1 MRKGASLLACATV
14 AIICLFISVST
25 WGQATTTLHGAVTDP
40 SGAAVPNA
48 KVTLTN
54 QATNVPRETT
64 TTSSGEYNFASV
76 LPGTY
81 KLTVEKDGFNA
92 YVQTGLLLQVNL
104 PVTEDV
110 KLQVGGMTQ
119 TVEVKGQAPLLNTT
133 NATLGQTMDTSAIE
147 NLPLSQE
154 NTVLLL
160 SLQPGVVYNGDSLLT
175 DDYDTRAGSVNGER
189 SDQNNITLDGV
200 SNNNEFE
207 GYAFNGILPT
217 TPFSVEEFRVTT
229 SNYGATE
236 GRSSGA
242 QIAMV
247 TKGGTNQFHGSL
259 YEFNRNTL
267 GEANDYFLKSAEAAN
282 GQPNIPEH
290 LVWNNYGGTIGG
302 PILKD
307 RFFFFFNYE
316 GHRQSVGESVER
328 IIPSSA
334 LRDGVIQY
342 ACATASQCPGGT
354 VQGATQT
361 WTVQPGNFAIGP
373 NSNSSGTASGLAA
386 MDPLGVGPSPVMMSY
401 FNTFPQPN
409 DLNTLDSP
417 NFAGYRFAAP
427 TLTKDNW
434 YIGRLDYK
442 LTENG
447 NHTLFA
453 RGEGIDD
460 RLSGAEFLP
469 GNNCPLNPGK
479 PCLPESTN
487 ADLAKGFII
496 GYTGVFGPHWVNN
509 FRYGLTRDSFG
520 SNGDTNVPWVFV
532 RDMDSGVNYSNGD
545 TAPVHNIIDTLSW
558 QKGSHNFQFGVNL
571 LLSRLNTWST
581 QGSFSDALTN
591 ADWIKEGGF
600 ANKGDAFDP
609 ATAGYP
615 VVAGNF
621 NHSYDFPLAGLLGMA
636 SEVDGVFNYKIANAT
651 TANEIA
657 QGGPIYRHWATG
669 NYNIFFEDT
678 WQALPTLS
686 VSYGL
691 NYQLMTPMT
700 ETAGQEVTPSV
711 NMGTWFSQRFTDM
724 LQGIPDNQVNGG
736 NLIGFSPAGSS
747 YGKPGLYSK
756 QTKNFAPR
764 IGLAWSPRASGGILE
779 RIFGDGKSVVRA
791 GAGMYY
797 DNFGPELA
805 LTYSGTGEF
814 GLSTGITNR
823 SATLTLAQAPRITS
837 MNVIP
842 TTESNGTTPII
853 NPPASSFTFPS
864 VPAAG
869 SFFITHGIDQSL
881 KTPYSYALDLSLE
894 RQLPGQLTMDVAY
907 VGHLAHRL
915 LVYDDIATPM
925 DLVDPATHI
934 DYFAA
939 ATQLS
944 KMWRQ
949 GVSVNDPN
957 LDSKIGPTAAY
968 WQDILAPQSSY
979 PLCLNSGGTTT
990 DLLQAVYANAGPQ
1003 CGDLYNETGENFDFD
1018 VAGYP
1023 TAPKTGLFSMYN
1035 SQYSSLWDWRSIGW
1049 SNFNA
1054 LEVSLRKQM
1063 SNGLLFGFNYTYS
1076 HSNDVESMS
1085 ERGVHYLTDSVINP
1099 WNIRQMYASSD
1110 FDLRHQIN
1118 AYWVAQLPFGRGQYF
1133 AKDAGGW
1140 ENELIGG
1147 WQVSG
1152 TIRWASGFPVSV
1164 FQGYVWPTNWD
1175 EMGWSD
1181 LTGSPI
1187 LTGTT
1192 LVNESGNGIKPNIFR
1207 NAENCS
1213 GTGNPCAA
1221 NGFDYAFPGESGAR
1235 NPIRGDGY
1243 FGWDMNLQK
1252 AWALPRLDAL
1262 EDQALQMRWSVFNVA
1277 NAHRFDAFSMQDE
1290 WDAGSFGTYSSTLTS
1305 PRVMELALIYQF

>member
-1 MRKGASLLACATV
+1 MRTRILVSTFVAAMIFALLGASA
-14 AIICLFISVST
+14 
-25 WGQATTTLHGAVTDP
+25 WGQATTTLHGTVTD
-40 SGAAVPNA
+40 STGAAVPNA
-48 KVTLTN
+48 KVTLKN
-54 QATNVPRETT
+54 LATNVPRETLT
-64 TTSSGEYNFASV
+64 TAAGIYTFPSV

-81 KLTVEKDGFNA
+81 ELTVERDGFNS
-92 YVQTGLLLQVNL
+92 YIQTDLLLPVNL
-104 PVTEDV
+104 PVTADV
-110 KLQVGGMTQ
+110 KLQVGGVNQ
-119 TVEVKGQAPLLNTT
+119 TVEVKGQTPLLNTT
-133 NATLGQTMDTSAIE
+133 NATLGQTMDSAAIE

-160 SLQPGVVYNGDSLLT
+160 SLQPGVVYNGDNLLQ

-200 SNNNEFE
+200 SNNNEFA
-207 GYAFNGILPT
+207 GYAFNGVLPT

-229 SNYGATE
+229 SNYGATQ
-236 GRSSGA
+236 GRSAGA

-247 TKGGTNQFHGSL
+247 TKGGTNQYHGSL

-267 GEANDYFLKSAEAAN
+267 GQANDYFLKSAEAAT
-282 GQPNIPEH
+282 GQPNVGEH
-290 LVWNNYGGTIGG
+290 LVWNNYGGTVGG

-316 GHRQSVGESVER
+316 GHRQSVGQSVER
-328 IIPSSA
+328 IIPSST
-334 LRDGVIQY
+334 LRDGIIQY
-342 ACATASQCPGGT
+342 SCATAPQCPGGT
-354 VQGATQT
+354 VTGASGTT
-361 WTVQPGNFAIGP
+361 YTIPAGNFAIGP
-373 NSNSSGTASGLAA
+373 NSSSSSSGAGLAG
-386 MDPLGVGPSPVMMSY
+386 MDPLGFGPSAVAMNY

-417 NFAGYRFAAP
+417 NFAGYRFSAP

-442 LTENG
+442 LTSNG

-460 RLSGAEFLP
+460 RLSGAQFLP
-469 GNNCPLNPGK
+469 GNNCPLQPGK
-479 PCLPESTN
+479 PCLPESTS
-487 ADLAKGFII
+487 ADLAKGVIV
-496 GYTGVFGPHWVNN
+496 GYTGVFGPRVVNN

-532 RDMDSGVNYSNGD
+532 RDLDSGVNYSNGD

-558 QKGSHNFQFGVNL
+558 QKGSHNLQFGVNV

-591 ADWIKEGGF
+591 ADWIFEGGF
-600 ANKGDAFDP
+600 ANTGDAFDP
-609 ATAGYP
+609 PSGGYP
-615 VVAGNF
+615 AIAKNF

-636 SEVDGVFNYKIANAT
+636 SEVDGTFNYKIANAT
-651 TANEIA
+651 AANEIA
-657 QGGPIYRHWATG
+657 QGAPIFRHWATG

-678 WQALPTLS
+678 WQARPTLS

-700 ETAGQEVTPSV
+700 ETAGQEVTPSI
-711 NMGTWFSQRFTDM
+711 NMGTWFNERFAAM
-724 LQGIPDNQVNGG
+724 LKGIPNNQVNGG
-736 NLIGFSPAGSS
+736 NLIAFSPAGSV
-747 YGKPGLYSK
+747 YGKPGLYSA

-764 IGLAWSPRASGGILE
+764 IGIAWSPRPSGSVLARIL
-779 RIFGDGKSVVRA
+779 GDGKTVVRA

-805 LTYSGTGEF
+805 QTYSATGEF
-814 GLSTGITNR
+814 GLATGITNR
-823 SATLTLAQAPRITS
+823 SHTLLLDQAPRITS

-842 TTESNGTTPII
+842 ATQADGSTAMIT
-853 NPPASSFTFPS
+853 PPASSFTFPS
-864 VPAAG
+864 VPADG

-881 KTPYSYALDLSLE
+881 QTPYSYALDLSVE
-894 RQLPGQLTMDVAY
+894 RQLPGQMTLDVAY

-915 LVYDDIATPM
+915 MVYDDVATPM
-925 DLVDPATHI
+925 DLVDPASGI

-939 ATQLS
+939 ATRFSQ
-944 KMWRQ
+944 MARQ
-949 GVSVNDPN
+949 GISPNDPN
-957 LDSKIGPTAAY
+957 LDSEIGPTAAY
-968 WQDILAPQSSY
+968 WTDLMAVQSSY
-979 PLCLNSGGTTT
+979 PVCGGTTT
-990 DLLQAVYANAGPQ
+990 ADVLVAAYANAA
-1003 CGDLYNETGENFDFD
+1003 CNLYNETGENANIDFGFP
-1018 VAGYP
+1018 A
-1023 TAPKTGLFSMYN
+1023 TLKTGPFSFYDG
-1035 SQYSSLWDWRSIGW
+1035 QYSSLWDWRSIGW
-1049 SNFNA
+1049 SNYNA

-1063 SNGLLFGFNYTYS
+1063 SNGLLFGFNYAYS

-1099 WNIRQMYASSD
+1099 WNLRQMYASSD

-1118 AYWVAQLPFGRGQYF
+1118 AYWVAQLPFGRTGYIARNASGF
-1133 AKDAGGW
+1133 
-1140 ENELIGG
+1140 ENALIGG

-1152 TIRWASGFPVSV
+1152 TIRWTSGFPVSV
-1164 FQGYVWPTNWD
+1164 FQGFVWPTNWD

-1181 LTGSPI
+1181 LTGKPI

-1192 LVNESGNGIKPNIFR
+1192 LVNESGKGIKPNIFK
-1207 NAENCS
+1207 NPENCS
-1213 GTGNPCAA
+1213 SSIPCAA
-1221 NGFDYAFPGESGAR
+1221 AGFDYAFPGESGAR

-1252 AWALPRLDAL
+1252 AWSLPRLGSL
-1262 EDQALQMRWSVFNVA
+1262 ENQALQMRWSVFNVP

-1290 WDAGSFGTYSSTLTS
+1290 WDAGSFGTYSSTLTN
-1305 PRVMELALIYQF
+1305 PRVMEIALIYQF